1 MSEKKDIDNFEE
13 DLKKLDNIIAKAE
26 DEIDIEKTIDSR
38 KKGNDILKNLK
49 NILNSTEK
57 KFSDFEK
64 KINGEI
70 KEKSKNRE
78 NFSESIEK
86 LESIIGQMEK
96 EINGSNNLKDCVSR
110 CEQGLKI
117 IKKLENNLKEAE
129 KKIKNEE
136 NVINVD

>member
-1 MSEKKDIDNFEE
+1 MSKKKDIDNFEE
-13 DLKKLDNIIAKAE
+13 DLKKLDNIIAKTE

-64 KINGEI
+64 EINREI
-70 KEKSKNRE
+70 KEKSKNKE

>member
-64 KINGEI
+64 EINREI
-70 KEKSKNRE
+70 KEKSKNKE

>member
-13 DLKKLDNIIAKAE
+13 DLKKLDNIIAKTE
-26 DEIDIEKTIDSR
+26 DEIDIEKTIDSH

>member
-1 MSEKKDIDNFEE
+1 MSKKKDIDNFEE

-64 KINGEI
+64 EINREI
-70 KEKSKNRE
+70 KEKSKNKE

>member
-1 MSEKKDIDNFEE
+1 MSEKKEIDNFEE

-64 KINGEI
+64 EINGEI
-70 KEKSKNRE
+70 KEKSKNKE

>member
-13 DLKKLDNIIAKAE
+13 DLKKLDNIIAKTE
-26 DEIDIEKTIDSR
+26 DEIDIEKTIDSH

-70 KEKSKNRE
+70 KEKSKNKE